1 VRLIE
6 MVKLEGMWLLVV
18 TVSCNVHLV

>member
-1 VRLIE
+1 